1 MKQMEHSYKGEEKFL
16 VNDLKTIV
24 SKARSKAF
32 AAVNYSLVER
42 NWRIGKRIVEEEQ
55 NGEARAEY
63 GKHIIEVASAALTEE
78 FGKGFSETNLIN
90 FKKFFLLF
98 KELEIHQTVSEEF
111 RKQVLH
117 LLPWSHYER
126 LIRVEDKKAR
136 EWYAKEAYEQGW
148 SFRTLNR
155 NINTLYYERLLMSK
169 KKQPVVNEMQDKTK
183 AYQQDK
189 LEYIKSPVVLEFLGL
204 PEDTS
209 LAESKLETAIINNLE
224 KFLMEMGKGYA
235 LVARQQH
242 IRTEENDYYI
252 DLVFYNYLIKS
263 FILVDLKV
271 NRITYQ
277 DVGQMDMYLQM
288 YDKMKKGPDDNP
300 TIGIIL
306 CTETDSDVA
315 RYSTLAKNDQM
326 FAAKYKLYLPDKED
340 LRREIERQK
349 ELYLMAHPE
358 ETGISVTNGYAQPDS
373 CFMFA
378 YDLEQDKLLWRSAD
392 QSYNSMNF
400 VVKGDVILCGYG
412 FTAEDDYLYQINRNT
427 GEILDRLELKKMPD
441 LLVEQ
446 DGKLYVHTY
455 SYDYVIDF

>member
-1 MKQMEHSYKGEEKFL
+1 MKQPDKKYNDEDNML
-16 VNDLKTIV
+16 VNDLRSIV

-42 NWRIGKRIVEEEQ
+42 NWRIGQRIVEQEQ
-55 NGEARAEY
+55 NGASRAEY
-63 GKHIIEVASAALTEE
+63 GKHVIEVASAALTEE
-78 FGKGFSETNLIN
+78 FGKGFSYTNIANYKRFYLTFSDLQI
-90 FKKFFLLF
+90 L
-98 KELEIHQTVSEEF
+98 QTVSEEF
-111 RKQVLH
+111 NNPIQQTLPAKSSAPYKEDKAKSAQSELR

-136 EWYAKEAYEQGW
+136 EWYAKEAFEQGW

-155 NINTLYYERLLMSK
+155 NINTLYYERLLMST
-169 KKQPVVNEMQDKTK
+169 KKQPVVDEMQDKTM

-358 ETGISVTNGYAQPDS
+358 EN
-373 CFMFA
+373 
-378 YDLEQDKLLWRSAD
+378 DK
-392 QSYNSMNF
+392 
-400 VVKGDVILCGYG
+400 
-412 FTAEDDYLYQINRNT
+412 E
-427 GEILDRLELKKMPD
+427 
-441 LLVEQ
+441 
-446 DGKLYVHTY
+446 
-455 SYDYVIDF
+455 

>member
-1 MKQMEHSYKGEEKFL
+1 MKQPRKKYNDEDNML
-16 VNDLKTIV
+16 VNDLRSIV

-42 NWRIGKRIVEEEQ
+42 NWRIGQRIVEEEQ
-55 NGEARAEY
+55 NGASRAEY
-63 GKHIIEVASAALTEE
+63 GKHVIEVASAALTEE
-78 FGKGFSETNLIN
+78 FGKGFSYTNIANYKRFYLTFNNLQI
-90 FKKFFLLF
+90 L
-98 KELEIHQTVSEEF
+98 QTLSEEF
-111 RKQVLH
+111 NNPIQQTLPAKSSAPHKEDKAESTQSELR

-136 EWYAKEAYEQGW
+136 EWYAKEAFEQGW

-358 ETGISVTNGYAQPDS
+358 EN
-373 CFMFA
+373 
-378 YDLEQDKLLWRSAD
+378 DK
-392 QSYNSMNF
+392 
-400 VVKGDVILCGYG
+400 
-412 FTAEDDYLYQINRNT
+412 E
-427 GEILDRLELKKMPD
+427 
-441 LLVEQ
+441 
-446 DGKLYVHTY
+446 
-455 SYDYVIDF
+455 

>member
-1 MKQMEHSYKGEEKFL
+1 MKELGKKYNDEDNML
-16 VNDLKTIV
+16 VNDLRSIV

-42 NWRIGKRIVEEEQ
+42 NWRIGQRIVEQEQ
-55 NGEARAEY
+55 NGASRAEY
-63 GKHIIEVASAALTEE
+63 GKHVIEIASAALTEE
-78 FGKGFSETNLIN
+78 FGKGFSYTNIANYKRFYLTFNNLQI
-90 FKKFFLLF
+90 L
-98 KELEIHQTVSEEF
+98 QTVSEEF
-111 RKQVLH
+111 NNPIQQTLPAKSSAPHKEDKAESAQSELR

-126 LIRVEDKKAR
+126 LIRVEDKQAR
-136 EWYAKEAYEQGW
+136 EWYAKEAFNEGW
-148 SFRTLNR
+148 SYRTLNR

-169 KKQPVVNEMQDKTK
+169 KKQPVVDEMQDKIK

-349 ELYLMAHPE
+349 ELYLMAHPKE
-358 ETGISVTNGYAQPDS
+358 N
-373 CFMFA
+373 
-378 YDLEQDKLLWRSAD
+378 DK
-392 QSYNSMNF
+392 
-400 VVKGDVILCGYG
+400 
-412 FTAEDDYLYQINRNT
+412 E
-427 GEILDRLELKKMPD
+427 
-441 LLVEQ
+441 
-446 DGKLYVHTY
+446 
-455 SYDYVIDF
+455 

>member
-1 MKQMEHSYKGEEKFL
+1 MKEPSKKYNDEDNML
-16 VNDLKTIV
+16 VNDLRSIV

-42 NWRIGKRIVEEEQ
+42 NWRIGQRIVEQEQ
-55 NGEARAEY
+55 NGASRAEY
-63 GKHIIEVASAALTEE
+63 GKHVIEIASAALTEE
-78 FGKGFSETNLIN
+78 FGKGFSETNIMN
-90 FKKFFLLF
+90 FKKFYLKF
-98 KELEIHQTVSEEF
+98 KELTIPQTLSEEF
-111 RKQVLH
+111 KKQKHQTLSDESSLLPQKGQTQSAQFELR

-136 EWYAKEAYEQGW
+136 EWYAKEAFEQGW

-169 KKQPVVNEMQDKTK
+169 KKQPVVDEMQDKTK

-204 PEDTS
+204 PEDTF

-358 ETGISVTNGYAQPDS
+358 EN
-373 CFMFA
+373 
-378 YDLEQDKLLWRSAD
+378 DK
-392 QSYNSMNF
+392 
-400 VVKGDVILCGYG
+400 
-412 FTAEDDYLYQINRNT
+412 E
-427 GEILDRLELKKMPD
+427 
-441 LLVEQ
+441 
-446 DGKLYVHTY
+446 
-455 SYDYVIDF
+455 

>member
-1 MKQMEHSYKGEEKFL
+1 MKEPDKKYNDEDNML
-16 VNDLKTIV
+16 VNDLRSIV

-42 NWRIGKRIVEEEQ
+42 NWRIGQRIVEQEQ
-55 NGEARAEY
+55 NGASRAEY
-63 GKHIIEVASAALTEE
+63 GKHVIEVASAALTEE
-78 FGKGFSETNLIN
+78 FGKGFSETNIMN
-90 FKKFFLLF
+90 FKKFYLKF
-98 KELEIHQTVSEEF
+98 KELTIPQTLSEEF
-111 RKQVLH
+111 KKQKHQTLSDESSLLPQKGQTPPAQSELR

-136 EWYAKEAYEQGW
+136 EWYAKEAFEQGW

-155 NINTLYYERLLMSK
+155 NINTLYYERLLMST
-169 KKQPVVNEMQDKTK
+169 KKQPVVDEMQDKTK

-358 ETGISVTNGYAQPDS
+358 EN
-373 CFMFA
+373 
-378 YDLEQDKLLWRSAD
+378 EK
-392 QSYNSMNF
+392 
-400 VVKGDVILCGYG
+400 
-412 FTAEDDYLYQINRNT
+412 E
-427 GEILDRLELKKMPD
+427 
-441 LLVEQ
+441 
-446 DGKLYVHTY
+446 
-455 SYDYVIDF
+455 

>member
-1 MKQMEHSYKGEEKFL
+1 MKQPGKKYNDEDNML
-16 VNDLKTIV
+16 VNDLRSIV

-42 NWRIGKRIVEEEQ
+42 NWRIGQRIVEQEQ
-55 NGEARAEY
+55 NGASRAEY
-63 GKHIIEVASAALTEE
+63 GKHVIEIASAALTKE
-78 FGKGFSETNLIN
+78 FGKGFSETNIMN
-90 FKKFFLLF
+90 FKKFYLKF
-98 KELEIHQTVSEEF
+98 KELTIPQTVSEEF
-111 RKQVLH
+111 KKQKQQTLSAESSLFPQKGQTAPAQSELR

-136 EWYAKEAYEQGW
+136 EWYAKEAFEQGW
-148 SFRTLNR
+148 SYRTLNR
-155 NINTLYYERLLMSK
+155 NINTLYYERLLMST
-169 KKQPVVNEMQDKTK
+169 KKQPVVKEMQDKTK

-349 ELYLMAHPE
+349 ELYLMAHPKE
-358 ETGISVTNGYAQPDS
+358 N
-373 CFMFA
+373 
-378 YDLEQDKLLWRSAD
+378 DK
-392 QSYNSMNF
+392 
-400 VVKGDVILCGYG
+400 
-412 FTAEDDYLYQINRNT
+412 E
-427 GEILDRLELKKMPD
+427 
-441 LLVEQ
+441 
-446 DGKLYVHTY
+446 
-455 SYDYVIDF
+455 

>member
-1 MKQMEHSYKGEEKFL
+1 MKQPRKKYNDEDNML
-16 VNDLKTIV
+16 VNDLRSIV

-42 NWRIGKRIVEEEQ
+42 NWRIGQRIVEQEQ
-55 NGEARAEY
+55 NGASRAEY
-63 GKHIIEVASAALTEE
+63 GKHVIEVASAALTEE
-78 FGKGFSETNLIN
+78 FGKGFSETNIRT
-90 FKKFFLLF
+90 FRKFFLIF
-98 KELEIHQTVSEEF
+98 RNLEIQQTVSAESNLP
-111 RKQVLH
+111 KQQTLSDNLSSH
-117 LLPWSHYER
+117 FQKGQTPPAQFKLRLLPWSHYER

-136 EWYAKEAYEQGW
+136 EWYAKEAFEQGW
-148 SFRTLNR
+148 SYRTLSR

-169 KKQPVVNEMQDKTK
+169 DKAPVEKEMKEKTNEF
-183 AYQQDK
+183 QQDK
-189 LEYIKSPVVLEFLGL
+189 LEYIKSPVVMEFLGL
-204 PEDTS
+204 PSDSS
-209 LAESKLETAIINNLE
+209 LKESKLESAIIDNLE

-306 CTETDSDVA
+306 CAETDSDVA

-326 FAAKYKLYLPDKED
+326 FAAKYKLYLPNEED

-349 ELYLMAHPE
+349 ELYLMAHP
-358 ETGISVTNGYAQPDS
+358 
-373 CFMFA
+373 
-378 YDLEQDKLLWRSAD
+378 DK
-392 QSYNSMNF
+392 
-400 VVKGDVILCGYG
+400 
-412 FTAEDDYLYQINRNT
+412 
-427 GEILDRLELKKMPD
+427 
-441 LLVEQ
+441 
-446 DGKLYVHTY
+446 
-455 SYDYVIDF
+455 

>member
-1 MKQMEHSYKGEEKFL
+1 MKQPRKKYNDEDNML
-16 VNDLKTIV
+16 VNDLRSIV

-42 NWRIGKRIVEEEQ
+42 NWRIGQRIVEQEQ
-55 NGEARAEY
+55 NGASRAEY
-63 GKHIIEVASAALTEE
+63 GKHVIEIASAALTEE
-78 FGKGFSETNLIN
+78 FGKGFSYTNIANYKRFYLTFNNLQI
-90 FKKFFLLF
+90 L
-98 KELEIHQTVSEEF
+98 QTVSEEF
-111 RKQVLH
+111 NNPIQQTLPAKSSTPHKEDKAESTQSELR

-136 EWYAKEAYEQGW
+136 EWYAKEAFEQGW

-306 CTETDSDVA
+306 CSETDSDVA

-340 LRREIERQK
+340 LKREIERQK

-358 ETGISVTNGYAQPDS
+358 END
-373 CFMFA
+373 
-378 YDLEQDKLLWRSAD
+378 
-392 QSYNSMNF
+392 
-400 VVKGDVILCGYG
+400 
-412 FTAEDDYLYQINRNT
+412 
-427 GEILDRLELKKMPD
+427 
-441 LLVEQ
+441 
-446 DGKLYVHTY
+446 
-455 SYDYVIDF
+455 

>member
-1 MKQMEHSYKGEEKFL
+1 MKEPGKKYNDEDNML
-16 VNDLKTIV
+16 VNDLRSIV

-42 NWRIGKRIVEEEQ
+42 NRRIGQRIVEQEQ
-55 NGEARAEY
+55 NGASRAEY
-63 GKHIIEVASAALTEE
+63 GKYVIEVASAALTKE
-78 FGKGFSETNLIN
+78 FGKGFSETNIMN
-90 FKKFFLLF
+90 FKKFYLKF
-98 KELEIHQTVSEEF
+98 KELTIPQTVSEEF
-111 RKQVLH
+111 KKQKQQTQSDESSLLPPKGQTAPAQFELR

-136 EWYAKEAYEQGW
+136 EWYAKEAFEQGW
-148 SFRTLNR
+148 SYRTLNR

-169 KKQPVVNEMQDKTK
+169 DKAPVEKEMKEKTNEF
-183 AYQQDK
+183 QQDK
-189 LEYIKSPVVLEFLGL
+189 LEYIKSPVVMEFLGL
-204 PEDTS
+204 PSDSS
-209 LAESKLETAIINNLE
+209 LKESKLESAIIDNLE

-306 CTETDSDVA
+306 CAETDSDVA

-340 LRREIERQK
+340 LRRGIERQK

-358 ETGISVTNGYAQPDS
+358 EN
-373 CFMFA
+373 
-378 YDLEQDKLLWRSAD
+378 DK
-392 QSYNSMNF
+392 
-400 VVKGDVILCGYG
+400 
-412 FTAEDDYLYQINRNT
+412 E
-427 GEILDRLELKKMPD
+427 
-441 LLVEQ
+441 
-446 DGKLYVHTY
+446 
-455 SYDYVIDF
+455 

>member
-1 MKQMEHSYKGEEKFL
+1 MKEPGKKYNDEDNML
-16 VNDLKTIV
+16 VNDLRSIV

-42 NWRIGKRIVEEEQ
+42 NWRIGQRIVEQEQ
-55 NGEARAEY
+55 NGASRAEY
-63 GKHIIEVASAALTEE
+63 GKHVIEVASAALTEE
-78 FGKGFSETNLIN
+78 FGKGFSKTNIMN
-90 FKKFFLLF
+90 FKKFYLKF
-98 KELEIHQTVSEEF
+98 KELTIPQTVSEEF
-111 RKQVLH
+111 KKQKHQTLSDESS
-117 LLPWSHYER
+117 LLPQKGQTPPAQFELRFLPWSHYER

-136 EWYAKEAYEQGW
+136 EWYAKEAFEQGW

-358 ETGISVTNGYAQPDS
+358 E
-373 CFMFA
+373 
-378 YDLEQDKLLWRSAD
+378 YDKE
-392 QSYNSMNF
+392 
-400 VVKGDVILCGYG
+400 
-412 FTAEDDYLYQINRNT
+412 
-427 GEILDRLELKKMPD
+427 
-441 LLVEQ
+441 
-446 DGKLYVHTY
+446 
-455 SYDYVIDF
+455 

>member
-1 MKQMEHSYKGEEKFL
+1 MKEPGKKYNDEDNML
-16 VNDLKTIV
+16 VNDLRSIV

-42 NWRIGKRIVEEEQ
+42 NWRIGQRIVEQEQ
-55 NGEARAEY
+55 NGASRAEY
-63 GKHIIEVASAALTEE
+63 GKHVIEVASAALTEE
-78 FGKGFSETNLIN
+78 FGKGFSYTNIANYKRFYLTFNNLQI
-90 FKKFFLLF
+90 L
-98 KELEIHQTVSEEF
+98 QTVSEEF
-111 RKQVLH
+111 NNPIQQTLPAKSSAPHKEDKAESAQSELR

-136 EWYAKEAYEQGW
+136 EWYAKEAFEQGW

-155 NINTLYYERLLMSK
+155 NINTLYYERLLMST
-169 KKQPVVNEMQDKTK
+169 KKQPVVDEMQDKTK

-189 LEYIKSPVVLEFLGL
+189 LEYIKTPVVLEFLGL
-204 PEDTS
+204 PEDTT

-349 ELYLMAHPE
+349 ELYLMTHPE
-358 ETGISVTNGYAQPDS
+358 EN
-373 CFMFA
+373 
-378 YDLEQDKLLWRSAD
+378 EK
-392 QSYNSMNF
+392 
-400 VVKGDVILCGYG
+400 
-412 FTAEDDYLYQINRNT
+412 E
-427 GEILDRLELKKMPD
+427 
-441 LLVEQ
+441 
-446 DGKLYVHTY
+446 
-455 SYDYVIDF
+455 

>member
-1 MKQMEHSYKGEEKFL
+1 MKEPKKKYNDEDNML
-16 VNDLKTIV
+16 VNDLRSIV

-42 NWRIGKRIVEEEQ
+42 NWRIGQRIVEQEQ
-55 NGEARAEY
+55 NGASRAEY
-63 GKHIIEVASAALTEE
+63 GKHVIEVASAALTEE
-78 FGKGFSETNLIN
+78 FGKGFSETNIMN
-90 FKKFFLLF
+90 FKKFYLKF
-98 KELEIHQTVSEEF
+98 KELTIPQTLSEEF
-111 RKQVLH
+111 KKQKHQTLSDESSLLPQKGQTPPAQFELR

-136 EWYAKEAYEQGW
+136 EWYAKEAFEQGW

-155 NINTLYYERLLMSK
+155 NINTLYYERLLMST
-169 KKQPVVNEMQDKTK
+169 KKQPVVKEMQDKTK
-183 AYQQDK
+183 PYQQDK

-358 ETGISVTNGYAQPDS
+358 EN
-373 CFMFA
+373 
-378 YDLEQDKLLWRSAD
+378 EK
-392 QSYNSMNF
+392 
-400 VVKGDVILCGYG
+400 
-412 FTAEDDYLYQINRNT
+412 E
-427 GEILDRLELKKMPD
+427 
-441 LLVEQ
+441 
-446 DGKLYVHTY
+446 
-455 SYDYVIDF
+455 

>member
-1 MKQMEHSYKGEEKFL
+1 MKEPEKKYNDEDNML
-16 VNDLKTIV
+16 VNDLRSIV

-42 NWRIGKRIVEEEQ
+42 NWRIGQRIVEEEQ
-55 NGEARAEY
+55 NGTSRAEY
-63 GKHIIEVASAALTEE
+63 GKHVIEVASAALTKE
-78 FGKGFSETNLIN
+78 FGKGFSYTNIANYKRFYLTFSDLQI
-90 FKKFFLLF
+90 L
-98 KELEIHQTVSEEF
+98 QTVSEEF
-111 RKQVLH
+111 KKQKHQTLSDESS
-117 LLPWSHYER
+117 LLPQKGQTPPAQFELRFLPWSHYER

-136 EWYAKEAYEQGW
+136 EWYAKEAFEQGW

-155 NINTLYYERLLMSK
+155 NINTLYYERLLMST
-169 KKQPVVNEMQDKTK
+169 KKQPVVDEMQDKTK

-209 LAESKLETAIINNLE
+209 LAESKLETAIINNIE

-358 ETGISVTNGYAQPDS
+358 EN
-373 CFMFA
+373 
-378 YDLEQDKLLWRSAD
+378 DK
-392 QSYNSMNF
+392 
-400 VVKGDVILCGYG
+400 
-412 FTAEDDYLYQINRNT
+412 E
-427 GEILDRLELKKMPD
+427 
-441 LLVEQ
+441 
-446 DGKLYVHTY
+446 
-455 SYDYVIDF
+455 

>member
-1 MKQMEHSYKGEEKFL
+1 MKEPSKKYDDEDIML
-16 VNDLKTIV
+16 VNDLRSIV

-42 NWRIGKRIVEEEQ
+42 NWRIGQRIVEEEQ
-55 NGEARAEY
+55 NGASRAEY
-63 GKHIIEVASAALTEE
+63 GKHVIEVASAALTKE
-78 FGKGFSETNLIN
+78 FGKGFSETNIMN
-90 FKKFFLLF
+90 FKKFYLKF
-98 KELEIHQTVSEEF
+98 KELTIPQTLSEEF
-111 RKQVLH
+111 KKQKHQTLSDESSLLPQKGQTQSTQSELR

-136 EWYAKEAYEQGW
+136 EWYAKEVFEQGW

-169 KKQPVVNEMQDKTK
+169 KKRPVVDEMQDKTK

-288 YDKMKKGPDDNP
+288 YDKIKKGPDDNP

-358 ETGISVTNGYAQPDS
+358 EN
-373 CFMFA
+373 
-378 YDLEQDKLLWRSAD
+378 DK
-392 QSYNSMNF
+392 
-400 VVKGDVILCGYG
+400 
-412 FTAEDDYLYQINRNT
+412 E
-427 GEILDRLELKKMPD
+427 
-441 LLVEQ
+441 
-446 DGKLYVHTY
+446 
-455 SYDYVIDF
+455 

>member
-1 MKQMEHSYKGEEKFL
+1 MKEPGKKYNDEDNML
-16 VNDLKTIV
+16 VNDLRSIV

-42 NWRIGKRIVEEEQ
+42 NWRIGQRIVEQEQ
-55 NGEARAEY
+55 NGASRAEY
-63 GKHIIEVASAALTEE
+63 GKHVIEVASAALTEE
-78 FGKGFSETNLIN
+78 FGKGFSYTNIANYKRFYLTFNNLQI
-90 FKKFFLLF
+90 L
-98 KELEIHQTVSEEF
+98 QTVSEEF
-111 RKQVLH
+111 NNPIQQTLPAKSSAPHKEDKAESAQSELR

-136 EWYAKEAYEQGW
+136 EWYAKEAFEQGW

-155 NINTLYYERLLMSK
+155 NINTLYYERLLMST
-169 KKQPVVNEMQDKTK
+169 KKQPVVDEMQDKTK

-189 LEYIKSPVVLEFLGL
+189 LEYIKTPVVLEFLGL
-204 PEDTS
+204 PEDTT

-358 ETGISVTNGYAQPDS
+358 EN
-373 CFMFA
+373 
-378 YDLEQDKLLWRSAD
+378 DK
-392 QSYNSMNF
+392 
-400 VVKGDVILCGYG
+400 
-412 FTAEDDYLYQINRNT
+412 E
-427 GEILDRLELKKMPD
+427 
-441 LLVEQ
+441 
-446 DGKLYVHTY
+446 
-455 SYDYVIDF
+455 

>member
-1 MKQMEHSYKGEEKFL
+1 MKQPRKKYNDEDNML
-16 VNDLKTIV
+16 VNDLRSIV

-42 NWRIGKRIVEEEQ
+42 NWRIGQRIVEQEQ
-55 NGEARAEY
+55 NGASRAEY
-63 GKHIIEVASAALTEE
+63 GKHVIEIASAALTEE
-78 FGKGFSETNLIN
+78 FGKGFSETNIRT
-90 FKKFFLLF
+90 FRKFFLIF
-98 KELEIHQTVSEEF
+98 RNLEIQQTVSAESNLP
-111 RKQVLH
+111 KQQTLSDNLSSH
-117 LLPWSHYER
+117 FQKGQTPPAQFKLRLLPWSHYER

-136 EWYAKEAYEQGW
+136 EWYAKEAFEQGW
-148 SFRTLNR
+148 SYRTLNR

-169 KKQPVVNEMQDKTK
+169 DKTPVEEEMK
-183 AYQQDK
+183 EKTQEFQQDK
-189 LEYIKSPVVLEFLGL
+189 LEYIKSPVVMEFLGL
-204 PEDTS
+204 PSDSS
-209 LAESKLETAIINNLE
+209 LKESKLETAIIDNLE

-306 CTETDSDVA
+306 CAETDSDVA

-326 FAAKYKLYLPDKED
+326 FAAKYKLYLPNEED

-349 ELYLMAHPE
+349 ELYIMAHP
-358 ETGISVTNGYAQPDS
+358 
-373 CFMFA
+373 
-378 YDLEQDKLLWRSAD
+378 DK
-392 QSYNSMNF
+392 
-400 VVKGDVILCGYG
+400 
-412 FTAEDDYLYQINRNT
+412 
-427 GEILDRLELKKMPD
+427 
-441 LLVEQ
+441 
-446 DGKLYVHTY
+446 
-455 SYDYVIDF
+455 

>member
-1 MKQMEHSYKGEEKFL
+1 MKQPGKKYNDEDNML
-16 VNDLKTIV
+16 VNDLRSIV

-42 NWRIGKRIVEEEQ
+42 NWRIGQRIVEQEQ
-55 NGEARAEY
+55 NGASRAEY
-63 GKHIIEVASAALTEE
+63 GKHVIEVASAALTEE
-78 FGKGFSETNLIN
+78 FGKGFSYTNIANYKRFYLTFNNLQI
-90 FKKFFLLF
+90 L
-98 KELEIHQTVSEEF
+98 QTVSEEF
-111 RKQVLH
+111 NNPIQQTLPAKSSAPHKEDKAESTQSELR

-136 EWYAKEAYEQGW
+136 EWYAKEAFEQGW

-358 ETGISVTNGYAQPDS
+358 EN
-373 CFMFA
+373 
-378 YDLEQDKLLWRSAD
+378 DK
-392 QSYNSMNF
+392 
-400 VVKGDVILCGYG
+400 
-412 FTAEDDYLYQINRNT
+412 E
-427 GEILDRLELKKMPD
+427 
-441 LLVEQ
+441 
-446 DGKLYVHTY
+446 
-455 SYDYVIDF
+455 

>member
-1 MKQMEHSYKGEEKFL
+1 MKQPGKKYNDEDNML
-16 VNDLKTIV
+16 VNDLRSIV

-42 NWRIGKRIVEEEQ
+42 NWRIGQRIVEQEQ
-55 NGEARAEY
+55 NGASRAEY
-63 GKHIIEVASAALTEE
+63 GKHVIEIASAALTEE
-78 FGKGFSETNLIN
+78 FGKGFSYTNIANYKRFYLTFNNLQI
-90 FKKFFLLF
+90 L
-98 KELEIHQTVSEEF
+98 QTVSEEF
-111 RKQVLH
+111 NNPIQQTLPAKSSTPHKEDKAESTQSELR

-136 EWYAKEAYEQGW
+136 EWYAKEAFNEGW
-148 SFRTLNR
+148 SYRTLNR

-288 YDKMKKGPDDNP
+288 YDKIKKGTDDNP

-306 CTETDSDVA
+306 CTENDSDVA

-358 ETGISVTNGYAQPDS
+358 EN
-373 CFMFA
+373 
-378 YDLEQDKLLWRSAD
+378 DK
-392 QSYNSMNF
+392 
-400 VVKGDVILCGYG
+400 
-412 FTAEDDYLYQINRNT
+412 E
-427 GEILDRLELKKMPD
+427 
-441 LLVEQ
+441 
-446 DGKLYVHTY
+446 
-455 SYDYVIDF
+455 

>member
-1 MKQMEHSYKGEEKFL
+1 MKEPGKKYNDEDNML
-16 VNDLKTIV
+16 VNDLRSIV

-42 NWRIGKRIVEEEQ
+42 NWRIGQRIVEQEQ
-55 NGEARAEY
+55 NGASRAEY
-63 GKHIIEVASAALTEE
+63 GKHVIEIASAALTEE
-78 FGKGFSETNLIN
+78 FGKGFSYTNIANYKRFYLTFNNLQI
-90 FKKFFLLF
+90 L
-98 KELEIHQTVSEEF
+98 QTVSEEF
-111 RKQVLH
+111 KKQKHQTLSDASSLLPQKDQTQSTQSELR

-136 EWYAKEAYEQGW
+136 EWYAKEAFEQGW

-155 NINTLYYERLLMSK
+155 NINTLYYERLLMST
-169 KKQPVVNEMQDKTK
+169 KKQPVVDEMQDKTK

-277 DVGQMDMYLQM
+277 DEGQMDMYLQM

-358 ETGISVTNGYAQPDS
+358 EN
-373 CFMFA
+373 
-378 YDLEQDKLLWRSAD
+378 DK
-392 QSYNSMNF
+392 
-400 VVKGDVILCGYG
+400 
-412 FTAEDDYLYQINRNT
+412 E
-427 GEILDRLELKKMPD
+427 
-441 LLVEQ
+441 
-446 DGKLYVHTY
+446 
-455 SYDYVIDF
+455 

>member
-1 MKQMEHSYKGEEKFL
+1 MKQPGKKYNDEDNML
-16 VNDLKTIV
+16 VNDLRSIV

-42 NWRIGKRIVEEEQ
+42 NWRIGQRIVEQEQ
-55 NGEARAEY
+55 NGASRAEY
-63 GKHIIEVASAALTEE
+63 GKHVIEVASAALTEE
-78 FGKGFSETNLIN
+78 FGKGFSYTNIANYKRFYLTFNNLQI
-90 FKKFFLLF
+90 L
-98 KELEIHQTVSEEF
+98 QTVSEEF
-111 RKQVLH
+111 NNPIQQTLPAKSSATHKEDKAESIQSELR

-136 EWYAKEAYEQGW
+136 EWYAKEAFEQGW

-169 KKQPVVNEMQDKTK
+169 KKQPVVDEMQDKTK

-358 ETGISVTNGYAQPDS
+358 EN
-373 CFMFA
+373 
-378 YDLEQDKLLWRSAD
+378 DK
-392 QSYNSMNF
+392 
-400 VVKGDVILCGYG
+400 
-412 FTAEDDYLYQINRNT
+412 E
-427 GEILDRLELKKMPD
+427 
-441 LLVEQ
+441 
-446 DGKLYVHTY
+446 
-455 SYDYVIDF
+455 

>member
-55 NGEARAEY
+55 NGASRAEY
-63 GKHIIEVASAALTEE
+63 GKHVIEIASAALTEE
-78 FGKGFSETNLIN
+78 FGKGFSYTNIANYKRFYLTFNNLQI
-90 FKKFFLLF
+90 L
-98 KELEIHQTVSEEF
+98 QTVSEEF
-111 RKQVLH
+111 KKQKHQTLSDESSLLPQKDQTQSIQSELR

-136 EWYAKEAYEQGW
+136 EWYAKEAFEQGW

-169 KKQPVVNEMQDKTK
+169 KKQPVVDEMQDKTK

-306 CTETDSDVA
+306 CAETDSDVA

-326 FAAKYKLYLPDKED
+326 FAAKYKLYLPNEED

-349 ELYLMAHPE
+349 ELYLMAHP
-358 ETGISVTNGYAQPDS
+358 
-373 CFMFA
+373 
-378 YDLEQDKLLWRSAD
+378 DK
-392 QSYNSMNF
+392 
-400 VVKGDVILCGYG
+400 
-412 FTAEDDYLYQINRNT
+412 
-427 GEILDRLELKKMPD
+427 
-441 LLVEQ
+441 
-446 DGKLYVHTY
+446 
-455 SYDYVIDF
+455 

>member
-1 MKQMEHSYKGEEKFL
+1 MKEPGKKYNDEDNML
-16 VNDLKTIV
+16 VNDLRSIV

-42 NWRIGKRIVEEEQ
+42 NWRIGQRIVEQEQ
-55 NGEARAEY
+55 NGASRAEY
-63 GKHIIEVASAALTEE
+63 GKHVIEIASAALTKE
-78 FGKGFSETNLIN
+78 FGKGFSETNIMN
-90 FKKFFLLF
+90 FKKFYLKF
-98 KELEIHQTVSEEF
+98 KELTIPQTLSEEF
-111 RKQVLH
+111 KKQKQQTLSAESSLFPQKGQTAPAQSELR

-136 EWYAKEAYEQGW
+136 EWYAKEAFEQGW
-148 SFRTLNR
+148 SYRTLNR
-155 NINTLYYERLLMSK
+155 NINTLYYERLLMST
-169 KKQPVVNEMQDKTK
+169 KKQPVVKEMQDKTK

-358 ETGISVTNGYAQPDS
+358 EN
-373 CFMFA
+373 
-378 YDLEQDKLLWRSAD
+378 EK
-392 QSYNSMNF
+392 
-400 VVKGDVILCGYG
+400 
-412 FTAEDDYLYQINRNT
+412 E
-427 GEILDRLELKKMPD
+427 
-441 LLVEQ
+441 
-446 DGKLYVHTY
+446 
-455 SYDYVIDF
+455 

>member
-1 MKQMEHSYKGEEKFL
+1 MKELGKKYNDEDNML
-16 VNDLKTIV
+16 VNDLRSIV

-42 NWRIGKRIVEEEQ
+42 NWRIGQRIVEQEQ
-55 NGEARAEY
+55 NGASRAEY
-63 GKHIIEVASAALTEE
+63 GKHVIEIASAALTEE
-78 FGKGFSETNLIN
+78 FGKGFSYTNIANYKRFYLTFNNLQI
-90 FKKFFLLF
+90 L
-98 KELEIHQTVSEEF
+98 QTVSEEF
-111 RKQVLH
+111 NNPIQQTLPAKSSAPHKEDKAESAQSELR

-126 LIRVEDKKAR
+126 LIRVEDKQAR
-136 EWYAKEAYEQGW
+136 EWYAKEAFNEGW
-148 SFRTLNR
+148 SYRTLNR

-169 KKQPVVNEMQDKTK
+169 KKQPVVDEMQDNTK

-358 ETGISVTNGYAQPDS
+358 EN
-373 CFMFA
+373 
-378 YDLEQDKLLWRSAD
+378 DK
-392 QSYNSMNF
+392 
-400 VVKGDVILCGYG
+400 
-412 FTAEDDYLYQINRNT
+412 E
-427 GEILDRLELKKMPD
+427 
-441 LLVEQ
+441 
-446 DGKLYVHTY
+446 
-455 SYDYVIDF
+455 

>member
-1 MKQMEHSYKGEEKFL
+1 MKQPGKKYNDEDNML
-16 VNDLKTIV
+16 VNDLRSIV

-42 NWRIGKRIVEEEQ
+42 NWRIGQRIVEQEQ
-55 NGEARAEY
+55 NGASRAEY
-63 GKHIIEVASAALTEE
+63 GKHVIEVASAALTKE
-78 FGKGFSETNLIN
+78 FGKGFSETNIMN
-90 FKKFFLLF
+90 FKKFYLKF
-98 KELEIHQTVSEEF
+98 KELTIPQTLSEEF
-111 RKQVLH
+111 KKQKQQTLSAESSLFPQKGQTAPAQSELR

-136 EWYAKEAYEQGW
+136 EWYAKEAFEQGW
-148 SFRTLNR
+148 SYRTLNR
-155 NINTLYYERLLMSK
+155 NINTLYYERLLMST
-169 KKQPVVNEMQDKTK
+169 KKQPVVKEMQDKTK

-349 ELYLMAHPE
+349 ELYLMTHPE
-358 ETGISVTNGYAQPDS
+358 EN
-373 CFMFA
+373 
-378 YDLEQDKLLWRSAD
+378 DK
-392 QSYNSMNF
+392 
-400 VVKGDVILCGYG
+400 
-412 FTAEDDYLYQINRNT
+412 E
-427 GEILDRLELKKMPD
+427 
-441 LLVEQ
+441 
-446 DGKLYVHTY
+446 
-455 SYDYVIDF
+455 

>member
-1 MKQMEHSYKGEEKFL
+1 MKQLNKKYNDEDNML
-16 VNDLKTIV
+16 VNDLRSIV

-42 NWRIGKRIVEEEQ
+42 NWRIGQRIVEQEQ
-55 NGEARAEY
+55 NGASRAEY
-63 GKHIIEVASAALTEE
+63 GKHVIEIASAALTEE
-78 FGKGFSETNLIN
+78 FGKGFSYTNIANYKRFYLTFSDLQI
-90 FKKFFLLF
+90 L
-98 KELEIHQTVSEEF
+98 QTLSEEF
-111 RKQVLH
+111 NNPIQQTLPAKSSAPHKEDKAESAQSELR

-126 LIRVEDKKAR
+126 LIRVEDKQAR
-136 EWYAKEAYEQGW
+136 EWYAKEAFNEGW
-148 SFRTLNR
+148 SYRTLNR

-169 KKQPVVNEMQDKTK
+169 KKQPVIVEMKEKTK
-183 AYQQDK
+183 NFQQDK

-358 ETGISVTNGYAQPDS
+358 EN
-373 CFMFA
+373 
-378 YDLEQDKLLWRSAD
+378 DK
-392 QSYNSMNF
+392 
-400 VVKGDVILCGYG
+400 
-412 FTAEDDYLYQINRNT
+412 E
-427 GEILDRLELKKMPD
+427 
-441 LLVEQ
+441 
-446 DGKLYVHTY
+446 
-455 SYDYVIDF
+455 

>member
-1 MKQMEHSYKGEEKFL
+1 MKQPGKKYNDEDNML
-16 VNDLKTIV
+16 VNDLRSIV

-42 NWRIGKRIVEEEQ
+42 NWRIGQRIVEQEQ
-55 NGEARAEY
+55 NGASRAEY
-63 GKHIIEVASAALTEE
+63 GKHVIEIASAALTEE
-78 FGKGFSETNLIN
+78 FGKGFSETNIMN
-90 FKKFFLLF
+90 FKKFYLKF
-98 KELEIHQTVSEEF
+98 KELTIPQTVSEEF
-111 RKQVLH
+111 KKQKHQTLSDEFSLLPQKGQTQSAQLELR

-136 EWYAKEAYEQGW
+136 EWYAKEAFEQGW

-204 PEDTS
+204 PEDIS

-358 ETGISVTNGYAQPDS
+358 EN
-373 CFMFA
+373 
-378 YDLEQDKLLWRSAD
+378 DK
-392 QSYNSMNF
+392 
-400 VVKGDVILCGYG
+400 
-412 FTAEDDYLYQINRNT
+412 E
-427 GEILDRLELKKMPD
+427 
-441 LLVEQ
+441 
-446 DGKLYVHTY
+446 
-455 SYDYVIDF
+455 

>member
-1 MKQMEHSYKGEEKFL
+1 MKEPEKKYNDEDNML
-16 VNDLKTIV
+16 VNDLRSIV

-42 NWRIGKRIVEEEQ
+42 NWRIGQRIVEEEQ
-55 NGEARAEY
+55 NGTSRAEY
-63 GKHIIEVASAALTEE
+63 GKHVIEVASAALTKE
-78 FGKGFSETNLIN
+78 FGKGFSYTNIANYKRFYLTFSDLQI
-90 FKKFFLLF
+90 L
-98 KELEIHQTVSEEF
+98 QTVSEEF
-111 RKQVLH
+111 KKQKHQTLSDESSLLPQKGQTQPAQFELR

-136 EWYAKEAYEQGW
+136 EWYAKEAFNEGW
-148 SFRTLNR
+148 SYRTLNR
-155 NINTLYYERLLMSK
+155 NINTLYYERLLMST
-169 KKQPVVNEMQDKTK
+169 KKQPVVDEMQDKTK

-358 ETGISVTNGYAQPDS
+358 EN
-373 CFMFA
+373 
-378 YDLEQDKLLWRSAD
+378 DK
-392 QSYNSMNF
+392 
-400 VVKGDVILCGYG
+400 
-412 FTAEDDYLYQINRNT
+412 E
-427 GEILDRLELKKMPD
+427 
-441 LLVEQ
+441 
-446 DGKLYVHTY
+446 
-455 SYDYVIDF
+455 

>member
-1 MKQMEHSYKGEEKFL
+1 MKQPGKKYNDEDNMP
-16 VNDLKTIV
+16 VNDLRSIV

-42 NWRIGKRIVEEEQ
+42 NWRIGQRIVEQEQ
-55 NGEARAEY
+55 NGASRAEY
-63 GKHIIEVASAALTEE
+63 GKHVIEIASAALTEE
-78 FGKGFSETNLIN
+78 FGKGFSETNIMN
-90 FKKFFLLF
+90 FKKFYLKF
-98 KELEIHQTVSEEF
+98 KELTIPQTVSEEF
-111 RKQVLH
+111 KKQKQQTLSDELSSH
-117 LLPWSHYER
+117 FQKGQTPPAQFELRLLPWSHYER

-136 EWYAKEAYEQGW
+136 EWYAKEAFEQGW

-183 AYQQDK
+183 AFQQDK

-252 DLVFYNYLIKS
+252 GLVFYNYLIKS

-358 ETGISVTNGYAQPDS
+358 EN
-373 CFMFA
+373 
-378 YDLEQDKLLWRSAD
+378 DK
-392 QSYNSMNF
+392 
-400 VVKGDVILCGYG
+400 
-412 FTAEDDYLYQINRNT
+412 E
-427 GEILDRLELKKMPD
+427 
-441 LLVEQ
+441 
-446 DGKLYVHTY
+446 
-455 SYDYVIDF
+455 

>member
-1 MKQMEHSYKGEEKFL
+1 MKQPGKKYNDEDNML
-16 VNDLKTIV
+16 VNDLRSIV

-42 NWRIGKRIVEEEQ
+42 NWRIGQRIVEQEQ
-55 NGEARAEY
+55 NGASRAEY
-63 GKHIIEVASAALTEE
+63 GKHVIEVASAALTKE
-78 FGKGFSETNLIN
+78 FGKGFSETNITN
-90 FKKFFLLF
+90 FKKFYLKF
-98 KELEIHQTVSEEF
+98 KELAILQTVSEEF
-111 RKQVLH
+111 KKQKQQTQSDESSLLPQKGQTASAQFELR

-136 EWYAKEAYEQGW
+136 EWYAKEAFEQGW

-169 KKQPVVNEMQDKTK
+169 KKRPVVDEMQDKTK

-358 ETGISVTNGYAQPDS
+358 EN
-373 CFMFA
+373 
-378 YDLEQDKLLWRSAD
+378 DK
-392 QSYNSMNF
+392 
-400 VVKGDVILCGYG
+400 
-412 FTAEDDYLYQINRNT
+412 E
-427 GEILDRLELKKMPD
+427 
-441 LLVEQ
+441 
-446 DGKLYVHTY
+446 
-455 SYDYVIDF
+455 

>member
-1 MKQMEHSYKGEEKFL
+1 MKEPEKKYNDEDNML
-16 VNDLKTIV
+16 VNDLRSIV

-42 NWRIGKRIVEEEQ
+42 NWRIGQRIVEEEQ
-55 NGEARAEY
+55 NGTSRAEY
-63 GKHIIEVASAALTEE
+63 GKHVIEVASAALTKE
-78 FGKGFSETNLIN
+78 FGKGFSYTNIANYKRFYLTFSDLQI
-90 FKKFFLLF
+90 L
-98 KELEIHQTVSEEF
+98 QTVSEEF
-111 RKQVLH
+111 KKQKHQTLSDESSLLPQKGQTPPAQFELR

-136 EWYAKEAYEQGW
+136 EWYAKEAFEQGW
-148 SFRTLNR
+148 SYRTLNR
-155 NINTLYYERLLMSK
+155 NINTLYYERLLMST
-169 KKQPVVNEMQDKTK
+169 KKQPVVDEMQDKTK

-358 ETGISVTNGYAQPDS
+358 EN
-373 CFMFA
+373 
-378 YDLEQDKLLWRSAD
+378 DK
-392 QSYNSMNF
+392 
-400 VVKGDVILCGYG
+400 
-412 FTAEDDYLYQINRNT
+412 E
-427 GEILDRLELKKMPD
+427 
-441 LLVEQ
+441 
-446 DGKLYVHTY
+446 
-455 SYDYVIDF
+455 

>member
-1 MKQMEHSYKGEEKFL
+1 MKEPGKKYNDEDNML
-16 VNDLKTIV
+16 VNDLRSIV

-42 NWRIGKRIVEEEQ
+42 NWRIGQRIVEQEQ
-55 NGEARAEY
+55 NGASRAEY
-63 GKHIIEVASAALTEE
+63 GKHVIEVASAALTEE
-78 FGKGFSETNLIN
+78 FGKGFSETNIRT
-90 FKKFFLLF
+90 FRKFFLIF
-98 KELEIHQTVSEEF
+98 RNLEIQQTVSAESNLP
-111 RKQVLH
+111 KQQTLSDNLSSH
-117 LLPWSHYER
+117 FQKGQTPPAQFKLRLLPWSHYER

-136 EWYAKEAYEQGW
+136 EWYAKEAFEQGW
-148 SFRTLNR
+148 SYRTLSR

-169 KKQPVVNEMQDKTK
+169 DKAPVEKEMKEKTNEF
-183 AYQQDK
+183 QQDK
-189 LEYIKSPVVLEFLGL
+189 LEYIKSPVVMEFLGL
-204 PEDTS
+204 PSDSS
-209 LAESKLETAIINNLE
+209 LKESKLESAIIDNLE

-358 ETGISVTNGYAQPDS
+358 EN
-373 CFMFA
+373 
-378 YDLEQDKLLWRSAD
+378 DK
-392 QSYNSMNF
+392 
-400 VVKGDVILCGYG
+400 
-412 FTAEDDYLYQINRNT
+412 E
-427 GEILDRLELKKMPD
+427 
-441 LLVEQ
+441 
-446 DGKLYVHTY
+446 
-455 SYDYVIDF
+455 

>member
-1 MKQMEHSYKGEEKFL
+1 MKEPGKKYNDEDNML
-16 VNDLKTIV
+16 VNDLRSIV

-42 NWRIGKRIVEEEQ
+42 NWRIGQRIVEEEQ
-55 NGEARAEY
+55 NGASRAEY
-63 GKHIIEVASAALTEE
+63 GKHVIEVASAALTEE
-78 FGKGFSETNLIN
+78 FGKGFSKTNIMN
-90 FKKFFLLF
+90 FKKFYLKF
-98 KELEIHQTVSEEF
+98 KELTIPHTLSEEF
-111 RKQVLH
+111 KKQKHQTLSDESS
-117 LLPWSHYER
+117 LLPPKGQTPPAQFELRFLPWSHYER

-136 EWYAKEAYEQGW
+136 EWYAKEAFEQGW

-235 LVARQQH
+235 LVSRQQH

-358 ETGISVTNGYAQPDS
+358 EN
-373 CFMFA
+373 
-378 YDLEQDKLLWRSAD
+378 DK
-392 QSYNSMNF
+392 
-400 VVKGDVILCGYG
+400 
-412 FTAEDDYLYQINRNT
+412 E
-427 GEILDRLELKKMPD
+427 
-441 LLVEQ
+441 
-446 DGKLYVHTY
+446 
-455 SYDYVIDF
+455 

>member
-1 MKQMEHSYKGEEKFL
+1 MKQLNKKYNDEDNIL
-16 VNDLKTIV
+16 VNDLRSIV

-42 NWRIGKRIVEEEQ
+42 NWRIGQRIVEQEQ
-55 NGEARAEY
+55 NGASRAEY
-63 GKHIIEVASAALTEE
+63 GKHVIEVASAALTEE
-78 FGKGFSETNLIN
+78 FGKGFSYTNIANYKRFYLTFNNLQI
-90 FKKFFLLF
+90 L
-98 KELEIHQTVSEEF
+98 QTVSEEF
-111 RKQVLH
+111 NNPIQQTLPAKSSAPHKEDKAESAQSELR

-136 EWYAKEAYEQGW
+136 EWYAKEAFEQGW

-358 ETGISVTNGYAQPDS
+358 ENNK
-373 CFMFA
+373 
-378 YDLEQDKLLWRSAD
+378 E
-392 QSYNSMNF
+392 
-400 VVKGDVILCGYG
+400 
-412 FTAEDDYLYQINRNT
+412 
-427 GEILDRLELKKMPD
+427 
-441 LLVEQ
+441 
-446 DGKLYVHTY
+446 
-455 SYDYVIDF
+455 

>member
-1 MKQMEHSYKGEEKFL
+1 MKQLNKKYNDEDNML
-16 VNDLKTIV
+16 VNDLRSIV

-42 NWRIGKRIVEEEQ
+42 NWRIGQRIVEQEQ
-55 NGEARAEY
+55 NGASRAEY
-63 GKHIIEVASAALTEE
+63 GKHVIEIASAALTKE
-78 FGKGFSETNLIN
+78 FGKGFSETNIMN
-90 FKKFFLLF
+90 FKKFYLKF
-98 KELEIHQTVSEEF
+98 KELTIPQTLSEEF
-111 RKQVLH
+111 KKQKQQTLSAESSLFPQKGQTAPAQSELR

-136 EWYAKEAYEQGW
+136 EWYAKEAFEQGW
-148 SFRTLNR
+148 SYRTLNR
-155 NINTLYYERLLMSK
+155 NINTLYYERLLMST
-169 KKQPVVNEMQDKTK
+169 KKQPVVKEMQDKTK

-315 RYSTLAKNDQM
+315 QYSTLAKNDQM

-349 ELYLMAHPE
+349 ELYLMAHPKE
-358 ETGISVTNGYAQPDS
+358 N
-373 CFMFA
+373 
-378 YDLEQDKLLWRSAD
+378 DK
-392 QSYNSMNF
+392 
-400 VVKGDVILCGYG
+400 
-412 FTAEDDYLYQINRNT
+412 E
-427 GEILDRLELKKMPD
+427 
-441 LLVEQ
+441 
-446 DGKLYVHTY
+446 
-455 SYDYVIDF
+455 

>member
-1 MKQMEHSYKGEEKFL
+1 MKQPRKKYNDEDNML
-16 VNDLKTIV
+16 VNDLRSIV

-42 NWRIGKRIVEEEQ
+42 NWRIGQRIVEEEQ
-55 NGEARAEY
+55 NGASRAEY
-63 GKHIIEVASAALTEE
+63 GKHVIEVASAALTKE
-78 FGKGFSETNLIN
+78 FGKGFSETNIMN
-90 FKKFFLLF
+90 FKKFYLKF
-98 KELEIHQTVSEEF
+98 KELTIPQTLSEEF
-111 RKQVLH
+111 KKQKHQTLSDESSLLPQKGQTQPAQFELR

-136 EWYAKEAYEQGW
+136 EWYAKEAFEQGW
-148 SFRTLNR
+148 SYRTLNR
-155 NINTLYYERLLMSK
+155 NINTLYYERLLMST
-169 KKQPVVNEMQDKTK
+169 KKQPVVDEMQDKTK

-358 ETGISVTNGYAQPDS
+358 EN
-373 CFMFA
+373 
-378 YDLEQDKLLWRSAD
+378 DK
-392 QSYNSMNF
+392 
-400 VVKGDVILCGYG
+400 
-412 FTAEDDYLYQINRNT
+412 E
-427 GEILDRLELKKMPD
+427 
-441 LLVEQ
+441 
-446 DGKLYVHTY
+446 
-455 SYDYVIDF
+455 

>member
-55 NGEARAEY
+55 NGASRAEY

-78 FGKGFSETNLIN
+78 FGKGFSETNIRT
-90 FKKFFLLF
+90 FRKFFLIF
-98 KELEIHQTVSEEF
+98 RNLEIQQTVSAESNLP
-111 RKQVLH
+111 KQQTLSDNLSSH
-117 LLPWSHYER
+117 FQKGQTPPAQFKLRLLPWSHYER
-126 LIRVEDKKAR
+126 LIRIEDKRAR
-136 EWYAKEAYEQGW
+136 DWYAKEAFEQGW
-148 SFRTLNR
+148 SYRTLSR
-155 NINTLYYERLLMSK
+155 NINTLYYERFLMSK
-169 KKQPVVNEMQDKTK
+169 DKAPVEKEMKEKTNEF
-183 AYQQDK
+183 QQDK
-189 LEYIKSPVVLEFLGL
+189 LEYIKSPVVMEFLGL
-204 PEDTS
+204 PSDSS
-209 LAESKLETAIINNLE
+209 LKESKLESAIIDNLE

-358 ETGISVTNGYAQPDS
+358 EN
-373 CFMFA
+373 
-378 YDLEQDKLLWRSAD
+378 DK
-392 QSYNSMNF
+392 
-400 VVKGDVILCGYG
+400 
-412 FTAEDDYLYQINRNT
+412 E
-427 GEILDRLELKKMPD
+427 
-441 LLVEQ
+441 
-446 DGKLYVHTY
+446 
-455 SYDYVIDF
+455 

>member
-1 MKQMEHSYKGEEKFL
+1 MKEPGKKYNDEDNML
-16 VNDLKTIV
+16 VNDLRSIV

-42 NWRIGKRIVEEEQ
+42 NWRIGQRIVEEEQ
-55 NGEARAEY
+55 NGASRAEY
-63 GKHIIEVASAALTEE
+63 GKHVIEVASAALTKE
-78 FGKGFSETNLIN
+78 FGKGFSETNIMN
-90 FKKFFLLF
+90 FKKFYLKF
-98 KELEIHQTVSEEF
+98 KELTIPQTLSEEF
-111 RKQVLH
+111 KKQKHQTLSDESSLLPQKGQTQPAQFELR

-136 EWYAKEAYEQGW
+136 EWYAKEAFEQGW
-148 SFRTLNR
+148 SYRTLNR
-155 NINTLYYERLLMSK
+155 NINTLYYERLLMST
-169 KKQPVVNEMQDKTK
+169 KKQPVVDEMQDKTK

-326 FAAKYKLYLPDKED
+326 FAAKYKLYLPDEED

-358 ETGISVTNGYAQPDS
+358 EN
-373 CFMFA
+373 
-378 YDLEQDKLLWRSAD
+378 DK
-392 QSYNSMNF
+392 
-400 VVKGDVILCGYG
+400 
-412 FTAEDDYLYQINRNT
+412 E
-427 GEILDRLELKKMPD
+427 
-441 LLVEQ
+441 
-446 DGKLYVHTY
+446 
-455 SYDYVIDF
+455 

>member
-1 MKQMEHSYKGEEKFL
+1 MKEPEKKYNDEDNML
-16 VNDLKTIV
+16 VNDLRSIV

-42 NWRIGKRIVEEEQ
+42 NWRIGQRIVEQEQ
-55 NGEARAEY
+55 NGASRAEY
-63 GKHIIEVASAALTEE
+63 GKHVIEVASAALTEE
-78 FGKGFSETNLIN
+78 FGKGFSYTNIANYKRFYLTFSDLQI
-90 FKKFFLLF
+90 L
-98 KELEIHQTVSEEF
+98 QTLSEEF
-111 RKQVLH
+111 NNPIQQTLPAKSSAPYKEDKAKSPQSELR

-126 LIRVEDKKAR
+126 LIRVEDKQAR
-136 EWYAKEAYEQGW
+136 EWYAKEAFEQGW
-148 SFRTLNR
+148 SYRTLNR

-169 KKQPVVNEMQDKTK
+169 KKQPVINEMQDKTK

-358 ETGISVTNGYAQPDS
+358 EN
-373 CFMFA
+373 
-378 YDLEQDKLLWRSAD
+378 DK
-392 QSYNSMNF
+392 
-400 VVKGDVILCGYG
+400 
-412 FTAEDDYLYQINRNT
+412 E
-427 GEILDRLELKKMPD
+427 
-441 LLVEQ
+441 
-446 DGKLYVHTY
+446 
-455 SYDYVIDF
+455 

>member
-1 MKQMEHSYKGEEKFL
+1 MKQPGKKYNDEDNML
-16 VNDLKTIV
+16 VNDLRSIV

-42 NWRIGKRIVEEEQ
+42 NWRIGQRIVEQEQ
-55 NGEARAEY
+55 NGASRAEY
-63 GKHIIEVASAALTEE
+63 GKHVIEIASAALTEE
-78 FGKGFSETNLIN
+78 FGKGFSYTNIANYKRFYLTFNNLQI
-90 FKKFFLLF
+90 L
-98 KELEIHQTVSEEF
+98 QTVSEEF
-111 RKQVLH
+111 NNPIQQTLPAKSSAPHKEDKAESTQSELR

-136 EWYAKEAYEQGW
+136 EWYAKEAFEQGW

-169 KKQPVVNEMQDKTK
+169 KKRPVVDEMQDNTK

-204 PEDTS
+204 PEDTF

-358 ETGISVTNGYAQPDS
+358 EN
-373 CFMFA
+373 
-378 YDLEQDKLLWRSAD
+378 DK
-392 QSYNSMNF
+392 
-400 VVKGDVILCGYG
+400 
-412 FTAEDDYLYQINRNT
+412 E
-427 GEILDRLELKKMPD
+427 
-441 LLVEQ
+441 
-446 DGKLYVHTY
+446 
-455 SYDYVIDF
+455 